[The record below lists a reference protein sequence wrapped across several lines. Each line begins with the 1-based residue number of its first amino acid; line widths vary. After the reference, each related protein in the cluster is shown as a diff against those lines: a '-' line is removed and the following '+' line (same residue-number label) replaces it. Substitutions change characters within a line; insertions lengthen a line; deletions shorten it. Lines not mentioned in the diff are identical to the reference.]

1 MRKNKSVPRRDS
13 EATARKDAMRME
25 NEKGAT

>member
-1 MRKNKSVPRRDS
+1 MRDDKSVPRRGS
-13 EATARKDAMRME
+13 EATARKDVMRVE